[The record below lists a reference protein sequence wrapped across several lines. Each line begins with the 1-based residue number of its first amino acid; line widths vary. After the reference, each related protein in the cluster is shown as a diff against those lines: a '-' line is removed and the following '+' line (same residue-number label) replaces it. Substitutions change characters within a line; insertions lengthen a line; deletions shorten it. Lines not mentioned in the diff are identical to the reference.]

1 MNKKF
6 YRKLLYGGLR
16 VLIAC
21 AGVLPRRF
29 LLRVAAGGGRI
40 AFRALKKERGKTLH
54 NLSLVFGGKKTPEEI
69 EDIARRV
76 FINLSK
82 NLIDWI
88 LLDRMTEAQLKG
100 LVDIE
105 GREKI
110 ERVLARGKGVIVLT
124 AHIGNWEFLAAYVAL
139 FIRHGGV
146 VGRKVYVDE
155 YDRLLVEMRRKKRVE
170 TIYSTDSPKRI
181 LKILRDN
188 CVIGIL
194 PDQDVEY
201 LNGVFV
207 DFLGRPAYT
216 PTGPVAISLASGAE
230 IVPAFLIRQ
239 ADDRYRIFTEDPIAL
254 SRTGDKKKDLLENTA
269 RWSAV
274 CERYILRYPEQ
285 WVWMHKRWKTKAPG
299 NGSRP

>member
-1 MNKKF
+1 M
-6 YRKLLYGGLR
+6 
-16 VLIAC
+16 LIAC
-21 AGVLPRRF
+21 ACVLPRRF
-29 LLRVAAGGGRI
+29 LLRVAAGGGRL
-40 AFRALKKERGKTLH
+40 AFRVLKKERGKTLH
-54 NLSLVFGGKKTPEEI
+54 NLSLVFADRKTPEEI

-76 FINLSK
+76 FVHLSK

-100 LVDIE
+100 LIDIE

-139 FIRHGGV
+139 FIRPGGV
-146 VGRKVYVDE
+146 VGRKVYIEE

-194 PDQDVEY
+194 PDQDVKY
-201 LNGVFV
+201 INGVFV

-216 PTGPVAISLASGAE
+216 PTGPAAISLASGAD

-239 ADDRYRIFTEDPIAL
+239 ADDRYRIYAEDPIEL
-254 SRTGDKKKDLLENTA
+254 SRTEDKKKDLYENTVK
-269 RWSAV
+269 WSKV

-285 WVWMHKRWKTKAPG
+285 WVWMHKRWKTKTPG
-299 NGSRP
+299 NGSRT